1 MPTGY
6 TDCVSK
12 GEVTDFKTY
21 ALRCARAFGACV
33 MLRDEPMSDE
43 IPEFEPSDH
52 NKKCLEEAEKQ
63 LAELNAMTAA
73 DKVAMF
79 ERESAARIKSV
90 KEGIERKQ
98 QQLER
103 YNAMLEKAKAFKAP
117 TKDHAEYAKFLVSQL
132 EESIRFDCG
141 CDFYE
146 KMLEEQ
152 QGFDDWCDSKLQSL
166 VHDIQ
171 YHRKA
176 MKEEI
181 QRTET
186 RNKWVRDLKA
196 SLGVA

>member
-6 TDCVSK
+6 TDCVSN

-21 ALRCARAFGACV
+21 ALRCARAFGACI
-33 MLRDEPMSDE
+33 MLRDEPVTDE

-63 LAELNAMTAA
+63 LAEFNAMTAA
-73 DKVAMF
+73 DKLAMF
-79 ERESAARIKSV
+79 ERESVVRIKSA

-98 QQLER
+98 QQLDR
-103 YNAMLEKAKAFKAP
+103 YNAMLAKAKAFKAP
-117 TKDHAEYAKFLVSQL
+117 TKDHAEYAKFLVQQL

-141 CDFYE
+141 GDFYE

-186 RNKWVRDLKA
+186 RNKWVKDLKTA
-196 SLGVA
+196 LGVE